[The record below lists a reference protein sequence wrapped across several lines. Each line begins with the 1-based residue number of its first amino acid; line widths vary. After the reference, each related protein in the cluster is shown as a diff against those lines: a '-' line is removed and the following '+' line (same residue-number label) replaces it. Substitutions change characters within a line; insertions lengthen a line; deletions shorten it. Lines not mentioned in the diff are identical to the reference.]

1 MSGPSEDLP
10 GPSGA
15 EAGGTSVRRVVGSA
29 AVVIV
34 AATLL
39 SRVFGLIRD
48 IATAHFFG
56 STHAA
61 DAFFLAYKVPYL
73 VVLMVSGALTA
84 TFVPV
89 LTYRI
94 ATGRKKEAWE
104 LSVNL
109 GNIIFLTLL
118 GVAVVFTI
126 IAPYLVWA
134 VGGFGVGPETAR
146 QATFLLRILMIGLV
160 FDSIAGLFVGMLNS
174 LKRFALAAFSPAI
187 GTVATVIVLLA
198 LAKPLSI
205 TALAIGSVVGS
216 VAGCLLMLLG
226 LRDQGI
232 KYTPRIKWRDPTVRE
247 VGGMVWPVLLGSAV
261 GKISIFSDQIMA
273 SILVTGAISSLNYAD
288 KLFQMP
294 LALFVAG
301 ITVPI
306 FPLLS
311 EQVAANAP
319 DKVKATLNFAL
330 RLMGFLMIP
339 ATFGIILLR
348 YPLIGAIYRHGEFT
362 AQDAW
367 RTAWVL
373 LFECLGLYFYAG
385 RDTLTRVFYSYHD
398 TRTPVKISAA
408 TVFFNIAIS
417 FGFMSLIRS
426 VNEQAA
432 VSGLTLG
439 TTVALAVNFFV
450 LVYLLH
456 RKIGQIGLR
465 GLFRS
470 LVRVVGIS
478 AAMGIVL
485 WVVDFFL
492 ARVLPAQTDGFVVRL
507 IVGIVL
513 GGGVYLLLAR
523 LLKLPEFT
531 EITGMLGA
539 VFRRVRRPG
548 GPGRE

>member
-1 MSGPSEDLP
+1 
-10 GPSGA
+10 
-15 EAGGTSVRRVVGSA
+15 
-29 AVVIV
+29 V

-39 SRVFGLIRD
+39 SRVFGLVRD

-56 STHAA
+56 ATHVA

-73 VVLMVSGALTA
+73 VVLMVAGALTA
-84 TFVPV
+84 TFIPV

-94 ATGRKKEAWE
+94 TTGRKKEAWE

-118 GVAVVFTI
+118 GVAILFAI
-126 IAPYLVWA
+126 IAPYLVYV
-134 VGGFGVGPETAR
+134 VGGFGVGAETSR
-146 QATFLLRILMIGLV
+146 QATFLLRILMIGV
-160 FDSIAGLFVGMLNS
+160 IFDSMAGLFMGMLNS

-187 GTVATVIVLLA
+187 GTLATVIVLVA
-198 LAKPLSI
+198 LARPLSI

-216 VAGCLLMLLG
+216 VTGCLLMLPG
-226 LRDQGI
+226 LRDQHI
-232 KYTPRIKWRDPTVRE
+232 RYTPRIKWSDPAVRE

-273 SILVTGAISSLNYAD
+273 SVLIGGAISSLNYAD
-288 KLFQMP
+288 KLFQLP

-319 DKVKATLNFAL
+319 DRVKATLSFAM

-339 ATFGIILLR
+339 ATVGIILLR
-348 YPLIGAIYRHGEFT
+348 YPLIGAIYQNGAFT
-362 AQDAW
+362 SEDAV

-373 LFECLGLYFYAG
+373 LFECLGLYCYAG

-398 TRTPVKISAA
+398 TRTPVKISAV
-408 TVFFNIAIS
+408 TVVLNIAVSYLFMRIIQS
-417 FGFMSLIRS
+417 FSPM
-426 VNEQAA
+426 AA

-439 TTVALAVNFFV
+439 TSVALSVNFFV
-450 LVYLLH
+450 LVYLLR
-456 RKIGQIGLR
+456 RKIGSIGFR
-465 GLFRS
+465 GIFKS
-470 LVRVVGIS
+470 LLGVIGIS
-478 AAMGIVL
+478 AAMGVVI

-492 ARVLPAQTDGFVVRL
+492 SRELPARTDGFLVRL
-507 IVGIVL
+507 VVGILV
-513 GGGVYLLLAR
+513 GAGSYLLLAR
-523 LLKLPEFT
+523 LFKVREFA
-531 EITGMLGA
+531 EITDMLRA
-539 VFRRVRRPG
+539 AFRRMRKG
-548 GPGRE
+548 GAGESSPSS

>member
-1 MSGPSEDLP
+1 MNEPLEAA
-10 GPSGA
+10 A
-15 EAGGTSVRRVVGSA
+15 EQPAPTPSVRSVVGRA
-29 AVVIV
+29 ALVIV

-39 SRVFGLIRD
+39 SRVFGLVRD
-48 IATAHFFG
+48 VATAHYFG
-56 STHAA
+56 ANHTT

-73 VVLMVSGALTA
+73 VVLMVAGALTA

-94 ATGRKKEAWE
+94 TVGRKKEAWE

-118 GVAVVFTI
+118 GVAVIFTI
-126 IAPYLVWA
+126 IAPYLVYV
-134 VGGFGVGPETAR
+134 VGGFGVGAETSR

-160 FDSIAGLFVGMLNS
+160 FDSMAGLFMGMLNS

-187 GTVATVIVLLA
+187 GTLATVVVLVV

-205 TALAIGSVVGS
+205 TALAVGSVVGS
-216 VAGCLLMLLG
+216 VTGCLLMLPG
-226 LRDQGI
+226 LRDQHI
-232 KYTPRIKWRDPTVRE
+232 KYTPRIKWRDPAVRE

-273 SILVTGAISSLNYAD
+273 SILVGGAISSLNYAD
-288 KLFQMP
+288 KLFQLP

-319 DKVKATLNFAL
+319 DKVKATLNFSM

-339 ATFGIILLR
+339 ATVGIILLR
-348 YPLIGAIYRHGEFT
+348 HPLIGAIYQNGAFT
-362 AQDAW
+362 RADAL

-373 LFECLGLYFYAG
+373 LFECLGLYAYAG

-408 TVFFNIAIS
+408 TVFLNIGVSYLFMRLIQS
-417 FGFMSLIRS
+417 FSPM
-426 VNEQAA
+426 AA
-432 VSGLTLG
+432 VAGLTLG
-439 TTVALAVNFFV
+439 TTVALSVNFFV
-450 LVYLLH
+450 LVHLLR
-456 RKIGQIGLR
+456 RKIGDLGFRDVFKSLFSVIGA
-465 GLFRS
+465 
-470 LVRVVGIS
+470 S
-478 AAMGIVL
+478 AVMGAVI
-485 WVVDFFL
+485 WAVDFL
-492 ARVLPAQTDGFVVRL
+492 LSRELPARTDGFVVRL
-507 IVGIVL
+507 VAGIFVGA
-513 GGGVYLLLAR
+513 GSYLLLAR
-523 LLKLPEFT
+523 FLKLPELAEVT
-531 EITGMLGA
+531 DMLRS
-539 VFRRVRRPG
+539 VFRRMRKT
-548 GPGRE
+548 